1 MAFTPDKW
9 KDGESGGTP
18 ITAAELNR
26 IEAAG
31 SAAASAVPA
40 WADVTGKPATFPPES
55 HSHSASEVSSGT
67 LAVARIP
74 SLAVSKI
81 TGLQATLDDLEARVA
96 ALEGGGAA

>member
-18 ITAAELNR
+18 ITASELNR
-26 IEAAG
+26 IEASG
-31 SAAASAVPA
+31 AAASEATG

-55 HSHSASEVSSGT
+55 HTHAASEVSSGT

-74 SLAVSKI
+74 ALAVSKI

-96 ALEGGGAA
+96 TLEGGGAA